1 MATRIPFEYW
11 SDPLCIWAFVAQD
24 KLDTLLEEHGHRL
37 DVAYRIVPVF
47 GSVPHR
53 FSRGSWAQAGPE
65 GRAASTRRVAH
76 ERGHPEVSGQV
87 WIDDPPASSW
97 SSGAA
102 AKAVFAMEQAEET
115 ASGAGAAYLLALRRA
130 FFCDDRN
137 IARRDVQLQLA
148 EALGI
153 DRGPLTRRL
162 DDGTAVA
169 ALWED
174 HLERESLRLQGS
186 PTFVFDG
193 GRAQL
198 YGNFDHAILDA
209 TVASL
214 EKGLDVGG
222 SDC

>member
-24 KLDTLLEEHGHRL
+24 KLDTLLAEHGHRL
-37 DVAYRIVPVF
+37 DVSYRIIPVF

-53 FSRGSWAQAGPE
+53 FAKGSWSEAGPE

-76 ERGHPEVSGQV
+76 ARGHAEVTGQV
-87 WIDDPPASSW
+87 WVDDPPASSW
-97 SSGAA
+97 ASGMA
-102 AKAVFAMEQAEET
+102 AKAAFAMEAAGEAGE
-115 ASGAGAAYLLALRRA
+115 GAGAGYLLALRRA
-130 FFCDDRN
+130 FFVDDRN

-148 EALGI
+148 EELEL
-153 DRGPLTRRL
+153 DRTAFVRRL
-162 DDGTAVA
+162 DDGS
-169 ALWED
+169 ALASLYED

-209 TVASL
+209 TVESL

-222 SDC
+222 SNC

>member
-1 MATRIPFEYW
+1 MAARIPFEYW
-11 SDPLCIWAFVAQD
+11 SDPLCIWAYVAQD
-24 KLDTLLEEHGHRL
+24 KLDTLLDEHGHRL
-37 DVAYRIVPVF
+37 DVGYRIVPVF

-53 FSRGSWAQAGPE
+53 FSEGSWAQAGPD
-65 GRAASTRRVAH
+65 GRAAATRRVAH
-76 ERGHPEVSGQV
+76 ARGHEEVTGQV

-97 SSGAA
+97 ASGAA
-102 AKAVFAMEQAEET
+102 AKAVFAMVQDGEAE
-115 ASGAGAAYLLALRRA
+115 AGSGAAYLLGLRRA
-130 FFCDDRN
+130 FFADDRN
-137 IARRDVQLQLA
+137 IARRTVQMALA

-153 DRGPLTRRL
+153 DRAALERRL
-162 DDGTAVA
+162 DDGSALA
-169 ALWED
+169 ALYED
-174 HLERESLRLQGS
+174 HLQRESLRLQGS

-209 TVASL
+209 TVESL